1 MNLMSQLQVLHINAP
16 KLATACSSF
25 LHTLP
30 RSRHAITERFRRSQR
45 ALHQCCR
52 AAAEHGGAASQQQGA
67 ADPSP
72 PPAQLQLPTAAI
84 GQVG

>member
-16 KLATACSSF
+16 KLATACGS
-25 LHTLP
+25 LLNTLP
-30 RSRHAITERFRRSQR
+30 RSRHAITEPFRRSQR
-45 ALHQCCR
+45 ALHQCCH
-52 AAAEHGGAASQQQGA
+52 AAAEQDGAAAGQGA

-72 PPAQLQLPTAAI
+72 PPPPPPPLPTAAL